1 MESLFNIN
9 EINDNTGSKNTKY
22 KAQNIIKSQWNNNI
36 NESIPLFLN
45 FIIFLNSSTNQ
56 SLDIILLFH
65 RQCLLL
71 QVFSPFY

>member
-36 NESIPLFLN
+36 DESIPLFLN
-45 FIIFLNSSTNQ
+45 SIIFLNSFTNQ

-65 RQCLLL
+65 
-71 QVFSPFY
+71 